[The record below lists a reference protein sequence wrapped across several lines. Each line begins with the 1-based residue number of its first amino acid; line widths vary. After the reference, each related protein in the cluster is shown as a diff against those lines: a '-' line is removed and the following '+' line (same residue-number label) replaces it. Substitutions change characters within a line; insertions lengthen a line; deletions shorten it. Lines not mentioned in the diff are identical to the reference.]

1 MGMNTARI
9 GFILGIIVALLIGT
23 ADIPGLARNGQICM
37 ALSFMTV
44 IFWGFQITQ
53 PGYTSGLYLLL
64 LAVFGVEKPALI
76 FSTWTGPMMFLIVGA
91 YLIAGAVKE
100 SGLGERIAYKF
111 IISYVTSFKSI
122 IVAIFILTFIL
133 SLLIPHPWP
142 RAFLIMSVMA
152 VVIKSANI
160 PRVDAVKIGFTVF
173 AASVP
178 VSLIFLTGDATISPL
193 AVQSSGVSLGWL
205 GWFKLMGP
213 PSIIVSIITCFM
225 ILFLFKPTQE
235 VQVNK
240 EEMRAKLAAM
250 GPMSGKELRTAFW
263 VTLAI
268 ILWMTDTLHGV
279 DIGWVTLF
287 IAMAM
292 SLPLV
297 GEILTPAS
305 WSGVPLHVLIF
316 LTAAVAIGRVGGA
329 TGMNAWIAQT
339 VLPGTVPSDPY
350 ILAAFI
356 ATISIIIH
364 MLLGSV
370 IAVMGI
376 IIPAMI
382 TFTSQMG
389 ITPLVPALLA
399 YSAVASHYV
408 LPFQHLNMLV
418 GLGEDNGMYSQK
430 ETIRLGIPFIIVI
443 YVMTVLIEVPYWSM
457 LGLFDK

>member
-1 MGMNTARI
+1 MKLNKARI
-9 GFILGIIVALLIGT
+9 GFLLGIIVALLIGT

-44 IFWGFQITQ
+44 IFWGFQIAQ

-64 LAVFGVEKPALI
+64 LAVFGVEKPGLI

-122 IVAIFILTFIL
+122 IVAIFVLTFIL

-160 PRVDAVKIGFTVF
+160 PRADAVKIGFTVF
-173 AASVP
+173 ASSVP

-193 AVQSSGVSLGWL
+193 AVQSSGVPLGWL

-235 VQVNK
+235 VHVNK
-240 EEMRAKLAAM
+240 DEMRAKLAAM

-268 ILWMTDTLHGV
+268 ILWMTDTMHGV

-292 SLPLV
+292 SMPLI

-305 WSGVPLHVLIF
+305 WNGVPLHVLIF

-339 VLPGTVPSDPY
+339 VLPAAVPADPY

-356 ATISIIIH
+356 ATVSIVIH

-399 YSAVASHYV
+399 YSAVAFHYV

-418 GLGEDNGMYSQK
+418 GQGEDNGMYTQK

-443 YVMTVLIEVPYWSM
+443 YIMTVVIEVPYWTM

>member
-1 MGMNTARI
+1 MGKNKPKI
-9 GFILGIIVALLIGT
+9 GFILGILVALLIANLNISG
-23 ADIPGLARNGQICM
+23 IERPGQLCM
-37 ALSFMTV
+37 AFSFMTV
-44 IFWGFQITQ
+44 IFWAFQITQ

-64 LAVFGVEKPALI
+64 LSVFGVAKPSLI
-76 FSTWTGPMMFLIVGA
+76 FSTWNGSMMFLIIGA
-91 YLIAGAVKE
+91 YLIAGAVKD

-111 IISYVTSFKSI
+111 IISFVTSFKSI

-160 PRVDAVKIGFTVF
+160 PKEDAVKIGFTVF

-193 AVQSSGVSLGWL
+193 AVQSSGQPLGWM

-213 PSIIVSIITCFM
+213 PAIVASVLSCFM
-225 ILFLFKPTQE
+225 ILFMFKPTKE
-235 VQVNK
+235 VKVNK
-240 EEMRAKLAAM
+240 EEMQGKLVGL
-250 GPMSGKELRTAFW
+250 GPMSAKEKRTAFW
-263 VTLAI
+263 ILLAI
-268 ILWMTDTLHGV
+268 ILWMTDTIHGV

-292 SLPLV
+292 AMPII
-297 GEILTPAS
+297 GGILTPAS

-329 TGMNAWIAQT
+329 TGMNSWIAT
-339 VLPGTVPSDPY
+339 TILPSTVPSDPF

-356 ATISIIIH
+356 ATVSIIIH

-376 IIPAMI
+376 VIPAMM
-382 TFTSQMG
+382 TFTSSMG
-389 ITPLVPALLA
+389 INPLVPALLA
-399 YSAVASHYV
+399 YTAVASHYV

-418 GLGEDNGMYSQK
+418 GLGDDNGMYTQK
-430 ETIRLGIPFIIVI
+430 ETIKFGIPFIVVI
-443 YVMTVLIEVPYWSM
+443 YIITVAIEVPWWKFC
-457 LGLFDK
+457 GLW

>member
-1 MGMNTARI
+1 MGMNKARI

-250 GPMSGKELRTAFW
+250 G
-263 VTLAI
+263 
-268 ILWMTDTLHGV
+268 
-279 DIGWVTLF
+279 
-287 IAMAM
+287 
-292 SLPLV
+292 
-297 GEILTPAS
+297 
-305 WSGVPLHVLIF
+305 
-316 LTAAVAIGRVGGA
+316 
-329 TGMNAWIAQT
+329 
-339 VLPGTVPSDPY
+339 
-350 ILAAFI
+350 
-356 ATISIIIH
+356 
-364 MLLGSV
+364 
-370 IAVMGI
+370 I